1 MRFSE
6 GSHFPEITK
15 SYGRKGTASSLCQSL
30 HFLKHP
36 FWETENGAV
45 KQQFIKLRVSDQQK
59 LGGLISSLLKGK
71 QSPSACVES
80 LYIAET

>member
-1 MRFSE
+1 MLQGRLA
-6 GSHFPEITK
+6 GSDMP
-15 SYGRKGTASSLCQSL
+15 YGRKGTASGLCQSL

-71 QSPSACVES
+71 QSPSACLES